1 VNDGRYFEWPPGLRE
16 YVDTIRQGRGQ
27 NPRRYSAKHISS
39 LVPDLHRTILYGGIA
54 MNPRAQLRLV
64 HEANALS
71 FLVENAGGRAIDG
84 RRRILEIQPTH
95 LHQRLPLFL
104 GSRADVSEVESYGDI
119 QQVIQINPVYGDEED
134 DDGDDYD
141 YN

>member
-1 VNDGRYFEWPPGLRE
+1 
-16 YVDTIRQGRGQ
+16 
-27 NPRRYSAKHISS
+27 
-39 LVPDLHRTILYGGIA
+39 

-134 DDGDDYD
+134 DVGDDYD